1 MHEHQ
6 EQPNFILKKRLS
18 TFKNDK
24 GAIRGVSDEL
34 IMDILKTW
42 EQWTGSAKSFYQS
55 LGLKKQQL
63 SIMIKKGKHLSKN
76 CKDKIGPFIPV
87 KVSSPDDA
95 PKAPIILMWD
105 KKRSIRFYQVKHL
118 VEFLKEAA

>member
-1 MHEHQ
+1 MNEHQ
-6 EQPNFILKKRLS
+6 EQPNFILKKRLN

-24 GAIRGVSDEL
+24 GAIRGVPNEL
-34 IMDILKTW
+34 NMDILKAW

-55 LGLKKQQL
+55 LGLKKHQL
-63 SIMIKKGKHLSKN
+63 SAIIKKGKSLLKN
-76 CKDKIGPFIPV
+76 GTDKIGPFIPV
-87 KVSSPDDA
+87 KINPSEDA

>member
-1 MHEHQ
+1 MGLDHVFTILKLFRSLVQQEVNMHEHQ

-55 LGLKKQQL
+55 LGLKKTTAINYDQ
-63 SIMIKKGKHLSKN
+63 
-76 CKDKIGPFIPV
+76 
-87 KVSSPDDA
+87 
-95 PKAPIILMWD
+95 
-105 KKRSIRFYQVKHL
+105 KR
-118 VEFLKEAA
+118 